1 VTKILLVALLCCL
14 AVAAHADGAESLF
27 ATTVSDLTDKPA
39 ALSAYKG
46 KPLIINFWAR
56 WCGPC
61 REEIPEFIKAH
72 AKYKS
77 KGVEVIGIA
86 VEDNTEGVRD
96 FAKAYE
102 MDYPVV
108 VAKSK
113 GIGLM
118 QALGNSQ
125 AGLPFTVVIDRQGKL
140 VSRKLGPMTKA
151 DMETAAEAALK

>member
-1 VTKILLVALLCCL
+1 MKFPLAVLVCCL
-14 AVAAHADGAESLF
+14 AVGARADDAESLF
-27 ATTVSDLTDKPA
+27 AATVSDLADKPA

-46 KPLIINFWAR
+46 KPLIVNFWAR

-86 VEDNTEGVRD
+86 VEDNVDGVRD

-118 QALGNSQ
+118 QALGNSR
-125 AGLPFTVVIDRQGKL
+125 AGLPFTVVIDRQGKV
-140 VSRKLGPMTKA
+140 VSRKVGPMTKA